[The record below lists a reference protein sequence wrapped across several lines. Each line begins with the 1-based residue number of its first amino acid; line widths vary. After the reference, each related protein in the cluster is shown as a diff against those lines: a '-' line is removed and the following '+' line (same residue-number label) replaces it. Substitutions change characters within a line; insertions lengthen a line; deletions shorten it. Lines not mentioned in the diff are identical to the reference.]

1 MQAPAKNPHREIG
14 IQAAS
19 DFFKASISQQ
29 MRESVKPIFQGVTDD
44 HVAFD
49 IYEGYA
55 AALLTLLIGDLT
67 TALGPSAMEAVLR
80 RAQLAGI
87 IGGTIGHLELRE
99 SVAETDAEKAI
110 KTAMSKG

>member
-55 AALLTLLIGDLT
+55 GRTIIKTNGC
-67 TALGPSAMEAVLR
+67 
-80 RAQLAGI
+80 RAC
-87 IGGTIGHLELRE
+87 RE
-99 SVAETDAEKAI
+99 CRKNFDRARPRDAEYWRNYREQRKAV
-110 KTAMSKG
+110 SHG